1 MRAFRWPLGVVLGQ
15 DRRAG
20 QHRKRRGEPLLAVD
34 DQQPRR
40 RLFRIR
46 PDLPGTHLRAGVPE
60 QQVAENSVT
69 DISGEPPQPEPCA
82 SPDQRP
88 GACRGGYQR
97 RGRRCQTQAPY
108 PSEAVAVSGDD
119 GYYQLGVTA
128 VPGHAAI
135 GRRPLAAHCTAHRGA
150 SKYQVEPQLIQ
161 GVSQSRR
168 GRVAGGPPGEVW
180 ERRASGWRRAPEPG
194 QVSR

>member
-46 PDLPGTHLRAGVPE
+46 PDLPGTYLRAGVPE

-69 DISGEPPQPEPCA
+69 EIGGEPPQPEPCA

-119 GYYQLGVTA
+119 GYLFLAGMSA
-128 VPGHAAI
+128 ELARPRLSGLMPPPP
-135 GRRPLAAHCTAHRGA
+135 RR
-150 SKYQVEPQLIQ
+150 
-161 GVSQSRR
+161 
-168 GRVAGGPPGEVW
+168 
-180 ERRASGWRRAPEPG
+180 WRRLPARCHGRSRPRCHRAPSSGGSLHGSP
-194 QVSR
+194 RR